1 MTNARGTEMTHT
13 NRKNRGFTLVELLVV
28 ILIVSMLAA
37 VMAPRVFKGLGKAK
51 SGIAKTNMAI
61 IADSLTRFQYDCGRL
76 PDESEGG
83 LEALLVMPPDL
94 EGKWNGP
101 YLRKSQLV
109 DPWDNPYVY
118 ISEGQINPGSFD
130 LICLGAD
137 GQEGGEGD
145 NADII
150 YE

>member
-1 MTNARGTEMTHT
+1 MNTRGYEMMHG
-13 NRKNRGFTLVELLVV
+13 NCRNKGFTLVELLVV

-37 VMAPRVFKGLGKAK
+37 VLAPRVFKGLGKAK
-51 SGIAKTNMAI
+51 SGIALTNMAI

-83 LEALLVMPPDL
+83 LEALLVAPADL

-101 YLRKSQLV
+101 YLRKSQIV
-109 DPWDNPYVY
+109 DPWGNPYVY
-118 ISEGQINPGSFD
+118 ISEGQYNPGSFD

>member
-1 MTNARGTEMTHT
+1 MINARGNEMAYE

-37 VMAPRVFKGLGKAK
+37 VLAPRVFKGLGRAK

-61 IADSLTRFQYDCGRL
+61 IADSLTRYQYDCGRL
-76 PDESEGG
+76 PDEAEGG
-83 LEALLVMPPDL
+83 LEALLMAPQDL
-94 EGKWNGP
+94 EEKWNGP

-109 DPWDNPYVY
+109 DPWGNQYVY

>member
-1 MTNARGTEMTHT
+1 MINAKGNKMMYR

-28 ILIVSMLAA
+28 ILVISMLATF
-37 VMAPRVFKGLGKAK
+37 VAPRVFRGLGRAKAD
-51 SGIAKTNMAI
+51 IARAKMAL
-61 IADSLTRFQYDCGRL
+61 IADSLSRFQYDCGRL

-83 LEALLVMPPDL
+83 LDALLVMPADL

-101 YLRKSQLV
+101 YLMKSQLL
-109 DPWDNPYVY
+109 DPWNNQYVY
-118 ISEGQINPGSFD
+118 ISEGQVNPGSFD

-145 NADII
+145 NADIV

>member
-1 MTNARGTEMTHT
+1 MTNARGIEMMHR

-61 IADSLTRFQYDCGRL
+61 IADSLARYQNDCGRL
-76 PDESEGG
+76 PDEYEGG
-83 LEALLVMPPDL
+83 LEVLLVAPP
-94 EGKWNGP
+94 EMEEKWAGP

-109 DPWDNPYVY
+109 DPWDNQYVY

-145 NADII
+145 DADIL